1 MTIDKLAKLANVAQS
16 TVSKAFSGSPEI
28 SEKTR
33 ERIFQIAKEH
43 GCFDKYNKKKFKK
56 RVIAVICPEI
66 ESEHYSSLVKHLMK
80 HTEERDAIMALSI
93 TGFDPEKENE
103 LYTYYS
109 CYCRI
114 DGIIVMDPCRKY
126 SNDAMLPT
134 VYISSDGSHKEADNL
149 HFSLEKAMYDI
160 LLTLKKLGH
169 THIGFAG
176 EPLTPSEQEHFQNA
190 AAALSIPVSPSQIK
204 LSQKRFEEAGR
215 DTVRQWISEGCL
227 PTAIIAAYDYIA
239 IGVMKELSQNGYSVP
254 EDVSV
259 VGINDITLAEF
270 LDTPLSSVSY
280 PKEELCREAV
290 SLIFKKIDNQYYRAR
305 RITEIPA
312 QFIPRESIGAVKK
325 STA

>member
-114 DGIIVMDPCRKY
+114 DGIIVIDPCRKY

-204 LSQKRFEEAGR
+204 LSQKTDRK
-215 DTVRQWISEGCL
+215 TYQ
-227 PTAIIAAYDYIA
+227 
-239 IGVMKELSQNGYSVP
+239 
-254 EDVSV
+254 
-259 VGINDITLAEF
+259 
-270 LDTPLSSVSY
+270 
-280 PKEELCREAV
+280 
-290 SLIFKKIDNQYYRAR
+290 
-305 RITEIPA
+305 
-312 QFIPRESIGAVKK
+312 K
-325 STA
+325 S

>member
-114 DGIIVMDPCRKY
+114 DGIIVIDPCRKY

-215 DTVRQWISEGCL
+215 DTVRQWISEDCL

-239 IGVMKELSQNGYSVP
+239 IGMMRALHEAGLRVP
-254 EDVSV
+254 EDMAL
-259 VGINDITLAEF
+259 VGYDDIPHASYFTPTLSSIRTPIEESCRATVDLIMKKIDDHYYSAHEDITLF
-270 LDTPLSSVSY
+270 STY
-280 PKEELCREAV
+280 
-290 SLIFKKIDNQYYRAR
+290 
-305 RITEIPA
+305 
-312 QFIPRESIGAVKK
+312 IPRESSGE
-325 STA
+325 